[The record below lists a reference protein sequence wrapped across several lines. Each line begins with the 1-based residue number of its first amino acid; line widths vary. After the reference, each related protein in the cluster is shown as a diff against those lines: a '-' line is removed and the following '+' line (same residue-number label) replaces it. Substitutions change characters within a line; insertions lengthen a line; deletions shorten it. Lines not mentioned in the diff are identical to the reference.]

1 MNDVIRFAGAL
12 NRSGIGPL
20 NAISAQMRQEIG
32 MNPSHERVV
41 SVAAKYGFR
50 FSVADYAQ
58 ALEHEPT
65 LNAFS
70 WYTAGT
76 AP

>member
-1 MNDVIRFAGAL
+1 MNDVLRFAGAL
-12 NRSGIGPL
+12 NRGGTGPL

-32 MNPSHERVV
+32 MNPSVERVV

-58 ALEHEPT
+58 ALEQEPT
-65 LNAFS
+65 RNAFS

-76 AP
+76 AR